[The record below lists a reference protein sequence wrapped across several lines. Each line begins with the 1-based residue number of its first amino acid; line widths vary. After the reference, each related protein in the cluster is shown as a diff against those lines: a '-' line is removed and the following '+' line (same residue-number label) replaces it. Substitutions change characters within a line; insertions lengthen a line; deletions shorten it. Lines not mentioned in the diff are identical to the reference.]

1 LAVDRS
7 AQLIQDSKTFRGWLI
22 GALAGMVLP
31 SSHAIADRGVSPE
44 KIADPLTLY
53 GNEIHFD
60 VYREGD
66 KVGFHSVGF
75 ETDGRNLFVRSS
87 FRVEIDVLF
96 FTAYRYLY
104 QSEAKWVE
112 GKLETLKA
120 SVDDDGSAFSLSAVR
135 QGKRMNITSTD
146 GGFSADAP
154 LIPTNHWNA
163 NVLGQTRVLN
173 TLTGEV
179 NDVRP
184 STRAGCDGTRPR
196 DGNALCLYRR
206 LEHRGL
212 VRRPGPLGEDAVPRS
227 GRIGH
232 RVCLPPLPGLRPQ
245 ESTTVSVGGDRSRVA
260 WITGAG
266 KGIGRALTKRLAEN
280 GWTVAASAR
289 TQEDLSSLEAEYPKG
304 RVHGFALDV
313 TDVFS
318 TQATVNA
325 IEARL
330 GELSLVVLNA
340 GTHIPMPAEEFS
352 VENFRVLVETNL
364 MGTVNTLD
372 QVIPKFIDRK
382 RGHIA
387 VVASLAGY
395 RGQHV
400 RSAKAGT
407 GASRRAP
414 NPDQPGFRRN
424 AAHRQE

>member
-179 NDVRP
+179 NDVRIEP
-184 STRAGCDGTRPR
+184 RAR
-196 DGNALCLYRR
+196 
-206 LEHRGL
+206 E
-212 VRRPGPLGEDAVPRS
+212 
-227 GRIGH
+227 
-232 RVCLPPLPGLRPQ
+232 
-245 ESTTVSVGGDRSRVA
+245 RVA
-260 WITGAG
+260 T
-266 KGIGRALTKRLAEN
+266 E
-280 GWTVAASAR
+280 
-289 TQEDLSSLEAEYPKG
+289 
-304 RVHGFALDV
+304 
-313 TDVFS
+313 
-318 TQATVNA
+318 
-325 IEARL
+325 
-330 GELSLVVLNA
+330 
-340 GTHIPMPAEEFS
+340 
-352 VENFRVLVETNL
+352 
-364 MGTVNTLD
+364 
-372 QVIPKFIDRK
+372 
-382 RGHIA
+382 RGHVTA
-387 VVASLAGY
+387 THYAY
-395 RGQHV
+395 
-400 RSAKAGT
+400 T
-407 GASRRAP
+407 GDLNTEVWYDDLGRWVKMRFLGPDGSTIEYVCRRCQGS
-414 NPDQPGFRRN
+414 DLKKVQR
-424 AAHRQE
+424 

>member
-154 LIPTNHWNA
+154 LIPTNHWNRA
-163 NVLGQTRVLN
+163 RERVATERGHVTATHYAYTGDLN
-173 TLTGEV
+173 TEV
-179 NDVRP
+179 WYDDLGRWVKMRFLGP
-184 STRAGCDGTRPR
+184 DG
-196 DGNALCLYRR
+196 
-206 LEHRGL
+206 
-212 VRRPGPLGEDAVPRS
+212 S
-227 GRIGH
+227 
-232 RVCLPPLPGLRPQ
+232 
-245 ESTTVSVGGDRSRVA
+245 
-260 WITGAG
+260 
-266 KGIGRALTKRLAEN
+266 
-280 GWTVAASAR
+280 
-289 TQEDLSSLEAEYPKG
+289 
-304 RVHGFALDV
+304 
-313 TDVFS
+313 
-318 TQATVNA
+318 A
-325 IEARL
+325 IEYVCRRCQGSDL
-330 GELSLVVLNA
+330 
-340 GTHIPMPAEEFS
+340 
-352 VENFRVLVETNL
+352 
-364 MGTVNTLD
+364 
-372 QVIPKFIDRK
+372 K
-382 RGHIA
+382 
-387 VVASLAGY
+387 
-395 RGQHV
+395 
-400 RSAKAGT
+400 KA
-407 GASRRAP
+407 
-414 NPDQPGFRRN
+414 Q
-424 AAHRQE
+424 Q